1 LGLSAVIHGS
11 FRELPGKCALN
22 SVFVFLIIPGRIWGF
37 IMHRKVLPV
46 CTTALAAAAVVTMPS
61 IASAHP
67 GFGEIHDL
75 AHGFAHPFSGLDHLI
90 AMLAVG
96 VFAAQ
101 LGGRAL
107 WLVPGTFVTVM
118 AAAGVAGML
127 GITIPYVETGIALSV
142 LALGAAIAFAIRVP
156 VAVAMAL
163 VGFFAIFHGHAH
175 GTEMPAAA
183 SGVLFGIGFVLA
195 TAALHA
201 IGIGFGI
208 LIGRAAGGRQL
219 AQLAGGAAVVVG
231 AALLVIG

>member
-1 LGLSAVIHGS
+1 
-11 FRELPGKCALN
+11 
-22 SVFVFLIIPGRIWGF
+22 
-37 IMHRKVLPV
+37 MHRKLLPV
-46 CTTALAAAAVVTMPS
+46 CTAALAAVTAVAVPT

-75 AHGFAHPFSGLDHLI
+75 AHGFTHPFTGLDHLI

-107 WLVPGTFVTVM
+107 WLVPGTFVAVM
-118 AAAGVAGML
+118 AAACVAGML
-127 GITIPYVETGIALSV
+127 GLTIPYVETGIALSV

-183 SGVLFGIGFVLA
+183 SGVLFGLVFVLA

-208 LIGRAAGGRQL
+208 LIGRAAGGRQI